1 MEVFME
7 IKTIKMEIPDGCNII
22 IGHAHFIKTA
32 EDLYEVMVN
41 SVPQAKFGLAF
52 SEASE
57 PCLIRFE
64 GNEEKLKVAAISNA
78 MEIGAGHTFVILIR
92 DAYPINVLNA
102 IKHCPEVCTIYCATA
117 NPVEVIV
124 AELSTGRGVMGVIDG
139 MGPKGV
145 EGKENVSRRREFLRK
160 IGYKL

>member
-1 MEVFME
+1 ME
-7 IKTIKMEIPDGCNII
+7 IKTVKMEIPAGCNII

-32 EDLYEVMVN
+32 EDLFEVIVN

-52 SEASE
+52 NEASN
-57 PCLIRFE
+57 PCLIRVE
-64 GNEEKLKVAAISNA
+64 GNEEKFKEAAAQNA
-78 MEIGAGHTFVILIR
+78 MAIGAGHAFVILLR

-117 NPVEVIV
+117 NPVEVIL
-124 AELSTGRGVMGVIDG
+124 ADMGSGRQGIIGVIDG
-139 MGPKGV
+139 TGPKGV
-145 EGKENVSRRREFLRK
+145 EEKENVSRRREFLRK

>member
-1 MEVFME
+1 ME
-7 IKTIKMEIPDGCNII
+7 IKTVKMEIPDGCNIV

-52 SEASE
+52 NEASD
-57 PCLIRFE
+57 PCLIRVE
-64 GNEEKLKVAAISNA
+64 GNEDKLKEVATQNA
-78 MEIGAGHTFVILIR
+78 MAIGAGHAFVILMK

-102 IKHCPEVCTIYCATA
+102 IKQCPEVCTVYCATA
-117 NPVEVIV
+117 NPVDVIV
-124 AELSTGRGVMGVIDG
+124 AEMSSGRGVIGVIDG
-139 MGPKGV
+139 MSPKGV

-160 IGYKL
+160 LG

>member
-1 MEVFME
+1 ME
-7 IKTIKMEIPDGCNII
+7 IKTVKMEIPDGCNIV

-52 SEASE
+52 NEASD
-57 PCLIRFE
+57 PCLIRVE
-64 GNEEKLKVAAISNA
+64 GNEDKLKEVATQNA
-78 MEIGAGHTFVILIR
+78 MAIGAGHAFVILMK

-102 IKHCPEVCTIYCATA
+102 IKQCPEVCTVYCATA
-117 NPVEVIV
+117 NPVDVIV
-124 AELSTGRGVMGVIDG
+124 AEMSSGRGVIGVIDG
-139 MGPKGV
+139 MSPKGV

-160 IGYKL
+160 VGYKL

>member
-1 MEVFME
+1 ME
-7 IKTIKMEIPDGCNII
+7 IKTVKMDIPDGCNII

-41 SVPQAKFGLAF
+41 SIPQARFGLAC
-52 SEASE
+52 SEASD
-57 PCLIRFE
+57 PCLIRAE
-64 GNEEKLKVAAISNA
+64 GNEDKLKEVATNNA
-78 MEIGAGHTFVILIR
+78 MTIGAGHAFVILMK

-102 IKHCPEVCTIYCATA
+102 IKQCPEVCTVYCATA

-124 AELSTGRGVMGVIDG
+124 AEMNSGRAVIGVIDG
-139 MGPKGV
+139 MSPKGV

-160 IGYKL
+160 VGYKL